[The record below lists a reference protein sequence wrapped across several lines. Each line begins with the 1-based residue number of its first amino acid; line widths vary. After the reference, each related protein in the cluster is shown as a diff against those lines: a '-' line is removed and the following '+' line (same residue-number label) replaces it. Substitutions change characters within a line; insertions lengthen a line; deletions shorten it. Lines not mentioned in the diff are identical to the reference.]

1 MPSFVHP
8 FDRNHTEPDT
18 HLGSTSSSDV
28 RQYPGAWMPAF
39 LYGRKVVRPRHIA
52 GDGTAHVIGSA
63 AVQDGY
69 PAPLDESLLLEHND
83 ARVAHYVSVDSIIDL
98 GEFDGVAMVT
108 SYQSGGMEVEARLVR
123 GTSKFGY
130 SSCETFGRCVQIAPL
145 VSRGEEVA
153 RGMYPGSA
161 CTGSGRGLCYESSIG
176 TLECG
181 RTIETWSNLGRGP
194 EDAFVVNT
202 APKIWNGTELPRTV
216 RACPRGTANLNG
228 GATGTI
234 IHAPRLLIAGCM
246 LSNDTKYEPS
256 ADVHVPHFC
265 ARPAHYK
272 RGCLFAGAL
281 NYEPGSRE
289 SGFCRYPTLGCTSST
304 ALNFYSL
311 ATHDD
316 GSCIEPIP
324 GALIATDDLPCMQ
337 VLITALSPL
346 PRLHTRVRVVRGR
359 GE

>member
-1 MPSFVHP
+1 
-8 FDRNHTEPDT
+8 
-18 HLGSTSSSDV
+18 
-28 RQYPGAWMPAF
+28 MPAF
-39 LYGRKVVRPRHIA
+39 LYGRKVVRSRHFA
-52 GDGTAHVIGSA
+52 GDGTAYVIGSA
-63 AVQDGY
+63 AVQAGY
-69 PAPLDESLLLEHND
+69 PAPIDESLLLEQDD
-83 ARVAHYVSVDSIIDL
+83 ARAAHYVSVDSFIDL

-123 GTSKFGY
+123 GTGKFGY
-130 SSCETFGRCVQIAPL
+130 SSCETFGRCVRSASL

-161 CTGSGRGLCYESSIG
+161 CKGSGLGLCYESSIG
-176 TLECG
+176 TFECG
-181 RTIETWSNLGRGP
+181 RTIETWSNHGRGP

-265 ARPAHYK
+265 ARPAHYM

-281 NYEPGSRE
+281 NYEPGARE
-289 SGFCRYPTLGCTSST
+289 SGFCRYPTLGCTSAT
-304 ALNFYSL
+304 ALNFHSL

-324 GALIATDDLPCMQ
+324 GTLIATDDLPCMQ
-337 VLITALSPL
+337 V
-346 PRLHTRVRVVRGR
+346 RRYVDCH
-359 GE
+359 